1 MTQALHSTTQPL
13 VELTGAARSFGA
25 VQALRG
31 VDLTLARGE
40 CIGLVGHNGAGKS
53 TLMNV
58 LCGALAP
65 DRGALRIA
73 GRAVA
78 VAGDAATA
86 AAAAGARPWSR
97 REAQR
102 LGLRCVFQELSL
114 CANLTLAENMRLLLP
129 ALGGRGWRER
139 AGAQLL
145 ATLDRIF
152 PGHGLRAEQTVGE
165 LPIGKRQLVEIARA
179 FTPGEA
185 PLELMILDEPT
196 SSLDGQAAQQLLA
209 YLREFVALGKGCILI
224 SHKLLEVFQV
234 TDRVLVM
241 RDGQVV
247 HVAQTA
253 QTDRARVVAAMGQA
267 QADPAAVA
275 GTVAGADA
283 GAEFSADRATP
294 RADLSAAAEVVR
306 VTGRSALRARRGE
319 IIGLAGL
326 AGHGQTELLLRL
338 QAAQPGRDTN
348 RKNRRAAADAGGGG
362 GGDLESVQ
370 VSAASAFVAGDR
382 QSDGVLGLW
391 SIRRNMSVGWLSALT
406 TPRRGPWLDL
416 PREAAMAQTWRTRLG
431 IVTPD
436 LGAPILSLSGGNQQ
450 KALFARALGGSA
462 PIILM
467 DDPMRG
473 VDVGTK
479 HDVYG
484 LIAAEAAGGRT
495 FIWYTTEFE
504 ELHHCDR
511 VFVFKSGHVVAEL
524 TRDELTEER
533 VLSLSF
539 DAVAA

>member
-1 MTQALHSTTQPL
+1 MTAPHTALQPL
-13 VELTGAARSFGA
+13 AQPLIELTGATRSFGA

-65 DRGALRIA
+65 DRGALRVA

-78 VAGDAATA
+78 GDAS
-86 AAAAGARPWSR
+86 AGVGSTRRAPWNR

-114 CANLTLAENMRLLLP
+114 CSNLTLAENMRLLLP
-129 ALGGRGWRER
+129 TLHGRGWRER

-145 ATLDRIF
+145 ASLDAIF

-165 LPIGKRQLVEIARA
+165 LPIGKRQQVEIARA
-179 FTPGEA
+179 FTLGEA

-209 YLREFVALGKGCILI
+209 YLRDFVARGKGCILI
-224 SHKLLEVFQV
+224 SHKLREVFQV

-253 QTDRARVVAAMGQA
+253 QTDRARVVAAMGQHG
-267 QADPAAVA
+267 ADPAATPA
-275 GTVAGADA
+275 TAATLA
-283 GAEFSADRATP
+283 TEAPDRP
-294 RADLSAAAEVVR
+294 DFCAAVEVVR
-306 VTGRSALRARRGE
+306 IAGHSALRARRGE

-326 AGHGQTELLLRL
+326 AGHGQTDVLLRL
-338 QAAQPGRDTN
+338 QAGTRRDPG
-348 RKNRRAAADAGGGG
+348 
-362 GGDLESVQ
+362 VQ
-370 VSAASAFVAGDR
+370 VNGATAFVAGDR
-382 QSDGVLGLW
+382 QTDGVLNLW
-391 SIRRNMSVGWLSALT
+391 SIRRNMSVGWLSTLT

-416 PREAAMAQTWRTRLG
+416 RREAAMAQTWRERLG
-431 IVTPD
+431 LVTPD
-436 LGAPILSLSGGNQQ
+436 LDAPILSLSGGNQQ

-484 LIAAEAAGGRT
+484 LIAAQAAAGRT

-511 VFVFKSGHVVAEL
+511 VYVFNGGHVVGEL
-524 TRDELTEER
+524 ARHELTEER

-539 DAVAA
+539 EAVAA